1 MTSLLFKVFVY
12 GTLKNAQ
19 PNYHILSNKEN
30 GFSEFLSKGTTSQ
43 KYPLVIGKLTINSA
57 CWFLIRCFFR
67 HTIQH
72 SVPYWPTRNRQ
83 ILKSFPF
90 IDLMITFMLSFQAII
105 SKAKFIPSMK
115 KCLRD
120 STCWKIIRRF
130 TIAKFKKSTLEREK
144 RKFHAG
150 CTSLKPILKSF

>member
-57 CWFLIRCFFR
+57 C
-67 HTIQH
+67 
-72 SVPYWPTRNRQ
+72 
-83 ILKSFPF
+83 
-90 IDLMITFMLSFQAII
+90 
-105 SKAKFIPSMK
+105 
-115 KCLRD
+115 
-120 STCWKIIRRF
+120 
-130 TIAKFKKSTLEREK
+130 
-144 RKFHAG
+144 
-150 CTSLKPILKSF
+150 